1 MDPESEI
8 SKRVHSERGYKVL
21 GDLNTY
27 PSVTYLK
34 KVTRGVPAA

>member
-1 MDPESEI
+1 MDPESEVL
-8 SKRVHSERGYKVL
+8 KRVKNERGYKIL

-34 KVTRGVPAA
+34 KVTRTLPA